1 MLALLHSV
9 SASGTI
15 PACDERPS
23 PCPCWRPWPPPL
35 PCTSHATKCV
45 NDTCS
50 ITLSGEQTIGI
61 DVGPVERDLRVG
73 PIEPGAVTVSAR
85 GDLARLAAGESG
97 QVGGITVQVV
107 SVSGKDVQLVTR
119 TR

>member
-1 MLALLHSV
+1 MRRAPILLSLLAAL
-9 SASGTI
+9 AAAT
-15 PACDERPS
+15 A
-23 PCPCWRPWPPPL
+23 
-35 PCTSHATKCV
+35 CTSHATKCV

-85 GDLARLAAGESG
+85 GDQARLAAGESG

-119 TR
+119 ATR